1 MPFIASAITTQR
13 ALQQIME
20 VSVQQKIYLANW
32 DTKLAGNIT
41 AIEAM
46 EIVANVNRVDA
57 MLTAL
62 AATPGLA
69 TYAKEQFGS
78 DTYDI
83 VAEFT
88 AMRNAMIAIR
98 NWIASAL
105 PSTAITVTSGVSV
118 GQVFQPAATAPLR
131 ALVQAAALTIA

>member
-1 MPFIASAITTQR
+1 MAFIASAITTQR

-46 EIVANVNRVDA
+46 EIVANVNRVDTL
-57 MLTAL
+57 LTTL

-69 TYAKEQFGS
+69 TYAKDQFGS
-78 DTYDI
+78 GTYDI

-88 AMRNAMIAIR
+88 TMKNAMIAIR
-98 NWIASAL
+98 NWIVSAL
-105 PSTAITVTSGVSV
+105 PSTSLTVTSGVAV
-118 GQVFQPAATAPLR
+118 GQVFTPAATAPLR